1 MSKAVLA
8 KTHLNRGEVVLIPP
22 DMTLNIGSI
31 TKKQKIVFYILN
43 STFKDH
49 IIDELPTHEKIT
61 ITGAKN
67 GDIIPPNEALR
78 LGIQLNT
85 EEFGSIDEELAFTIN
100 GVKNTV
106 FVKALFLPI
115 FDFVPEFPIKQSL
128 SFKTDV
134 FTSQDGHES
143 RANVLSKAKSEISFN
158 IAAKNENELRRID
171 NLLAYAQKSKI
182 YVPRWLEAFKVKRY
196 GEADFYVPVYATASP
211 LGLIFEYSD
220 ELLEYFTKVD
230 RKNTLFLLWQ
240 SQDEYQ
246 IIKLK
251 AQGRHAGLYGRINT
265 YNPIKAI
272 NNSAELGVEVENEP
286 YIQAEGALLIPLM
299 LSQAEKKINLNY
311 INGSTAKFSLT
322 FKEFNDV
329 SNRL

>member
-8 KTHLNRGEVVLIPP
+8 KTQLNRGEVVLIPP
-22 DMTLNIGSI
+22 DMTLNIGSVP
-31 TKKQKIVFYILN
+31 KNQKIVFYILN
-43 STFKDH
+43 STFKPH
-49 IIDELPTHEKIT
+49 TINELPTHEKIT

-67 GDIIPPNEALR
+67 GDIIPPNEAIKLE
-78 LGIQLNT
+78 IQLNLG
-85 EEFGSIDEELAFTIN
+85 EFGDVSEELDFTIN

-106 FVKALFLPI
+106 FVKALLLPI

-143 RANVLSKAKSEISFN
+143 RANVLSKPKSEISFN
-158 IAAKNENELRRID
+158 IAAKNEDELRRID
-171 NLLAYAQKSKI
+171 NLLAYAQIDKI

-196 GEADFYVPVYATASP
+196 GEARFYYATASP
-211 LGLIFEYSD
+211 LGLIFEYSE
-220 ELLEYFTKVD
+220 ELFEYFTKVD

-240 SQDEYQ
+240 SQDNYQ

-251 AQGRHAGLYGRINT
+251 ETGRSVGDYSIST
-265 YNPIKAI
+265 YDPIRAI
-272 NNSAELGVEVENEP
+272 NNYTELSVEVENEP

-299 LSQAEKKINLNY
+299 LSQAEKKIKLNY
-311 INGSTAKFSLT
+311 INESTAKFSLT

-329 SNRL
+329 SNTL

>member
-1 MSKAVLA
+1 MSKAVLK
-8 KTHLNRGEVVLIPP
+8 KTQLNRGQVVLIPP
-22 DMTLNIGSI
+22 DMTLNIGLI
-31 TKKQKIVFYILN
+31 TKNQKIVFYILN
-43 STFKDH
+43 STFKPYT
-49 IIDELPTHEKIT
+49 INELPAHDKIK

-78 LGIQLNT
+78 LAIELNT
-85 EEFGSIDEELAFTIN
+85 DEFGSIDEELVFTIN

-106 FVKALFLPI
+106 FVKALLLPI
-115 FDFVPEFPIKQSL
+115 FDFVPELPIKQSL

-158 IAAKNENELRRID
+158 YTAKNENELRRID
-171 NLLAYAQKSKI
+171 NLLAYAQKGKI

-196 GEADFYVPVYATASP
+196 DDKA
-211 LGLIFEYSD
+211 LIFQNSE
-220 ELLEYFTKVD
+220 ELLEYFTKAD
-230 RKNTLFLLWQ
+230 RKNTFFMLWQ
-240 SQDEYQ
+240 SQDNYQ

-251 AQGRHAGLYGRINT
+251 EQGHSVGDYSIST
-265 YNPIKAI
+265 YDPISPI
-272 NNSAELGVEVENEP
+272 NNHAELSVEVENEP

-311 INGSTAKFSLT
+311 INESTAKFSLT

>member
-1 MSKAVLA
+1 MSKAVLK
-8 KTHLNRGEVVLIPP
+8 KTQLNRGQVVLIPP
-22 DMTLNIGSI
+22 DMTLNIGLI
-31 TKKQKIVFYILN
+31 TKNQKIVFYILN
-43 STFKDH
+43 STFKPYT
-49 IIDELPTHEKIT
+49 INELPTHNKIK

-67 GDIIPPNEALR
+67 GDIIPPNEAIKLA
-78 LGIQLNT
+78 IELNT
-85 EEFGSIDEELAFTIN
+85 DEFGSIHEKLEFVIN

-106 FVKALFLPI
+106 LIKALLLPI
-115 FDFVPEFPIKQSL
+115 FDFMPEFPIKQSL

-158 IAAKNENELRRID
+158 YTAKSEDELRRID
-171 NLLAYAQKSKI
+171 NLLAYAQKDKI
-182 YVPRWLEAFKVKRY
+182 YVPRWLELFKVKRY
-196 GEADFYVPVYATASP
+196 EDKA
-211 LGLIFEYSD
+211 LIFEYSQ
-220 ELLEYFTKVD
+220 ELFEYFTNCD

-240 SQDEYQ
+240 SQDNYQ

-251 AQGRHAGLYGRINT
+251 EQGHSVSDYSIST
-265 YNPIKAI
+265 YVPVTAI
-272 NNSAELGVEVENEP
+272 NNEKELSVEAQSQP

-311 INGSTAKFSLT
+311 INESTAKFSLT

>member
-1 MSKAVLA
+1 MSKGILA

-43 STFKDH
+43 STFKPH
-49 IIDELPTHEKIT
+49 IIDELPIHDKIT

-67 GDIIPPNEALR
+67 GDIIPPNEAIKLE
-78 LGIQLNT
+78 IQLNT

-100 GVKNTV
+100 GVKEKV

-143 RANVLSKAKSEISFN
+143 RANVLSKAKHEISFN
-158 IAAKNENELRRID
+158 IAARSKDELRRID
-171 NLLAYAQKSKI
+171 NLLAYAQIDKI
-182 YVPRWLEAFKVKRY
+182 YVPRWLELFKVKRY
-196 GEADFYVPVYATASP
+196 EDKA
-211 LGLIFEYSD
+211 LIFEYSQ
-220 ELLEYFTKVD
+220 ELFEYFTNCD

-240 SQDEYQ
+240 SQDNYQ

-251 AQGRHAGLYGRINT
+251 EQGHSVSDYSIST
-265 YNPIKAI
+265 YVPVTAI
-272 NNSAELGVEVENEP
+272 NNEKELSVEAQSQP
-286 YIQAEGALLIPLM
+286 YIKAEGALLIPLM

-311 INGSTAKFSLT
+311 INESTAKFSLT

>member
-43 STFKDH
+43 STFTNH
-49 IIDELPTHEKIT
+49 TIDELPTHDKIT

-78 LGIQLNT
+78 LEIQLNT
-85 EEFGSIDEELAFTIN
+85 EEFGSIDEELDFTIN
-100 GVKNTV
+100 GVKEKV
-106 FVKALFLPI
+106 FVKGLLLPI

-143 RANVLSKAKSEISFN
+143 RANVLSKG
-158 IAAKNENELRRID
+158 KNEIAFSYTAQSKDELRRID
-171 NLLAYAQKSKI
+171 NLLAYAQKDKI

-196 GEADFYVPVYATASP
+196 QKVERYH
-211 LGLIFEYSD
+211 LKGLIFQYSE
-220 ELLEYFTKVD
+220 ELFEYFTKVD

-240 SQDEYQ
+240 SQDNYE

-251 AQGRHAGLYGRINT
+251 ETGT
-265 YNPIKAI
+265 YRGGDNVFTRGTITNWK
-272 NNSAELGVEVENEP
+272 ELGVETQNEP
-286 YIQAEGALLIPLM
+286 YIKAEGALLIPLM

-311 INGSTAKFSLT
+311 INASTAKFSLT

>member
-8 KTHLNRGEVVLIPP
+8 KTQLNRGEVVLIPP
-22 DMTLNIGSI
+22 DIRLNIGSI

-78 LGIQLNT
+78 LEIQLNAD
-85 EEFGSIDEELAFTIN
+85 EFGSVSEELVFTIN

-106 FVKALFLPI
+106 FVKGFFLPI
-115 FDFVPEFPIKQSL
+115 FDFIPEFPIKQSL

-158 IAAKNENELRRID
+158 IAAQSKDELRRID
-171 NLLAYAQKSKI
+171 NLLAYAQKDKI
-182 YVPRWLEAFKVKRY
+182 YVPRWLESFKVKRY
-196 GEADFYVPVYATASP
+196 GEAQFYYATASP
-211 LGLIFEYSD
+211 LGLIFEYSE
-220 ELLEYFTKVD
+220 ELFEYFTKAD

-240 SQDEYQ
+240 SQDNYQ

-251 AQGRHAGLYGRINT
+251 EKGRIAT
-265 YNPIKAI
+265 KTFKGD
-272 NNSAELGVEVENEP
+272 ELSVEVESEP

-311 INGSTAKFSLT
+311 INESTAKFSLT

>member
-8 KTHLNRGEVVLIPP
+8 KTQLNRGEVVLIPP
-22 DMTLNIGSI
+22 DMTLKLGSVP
-31 TKKQKIVFYILN
+31 KNQKIVFYILN
-43 STFKDH
+43 STLKPYT
-49 IIDELPTHEKIT
+49 INELPIHEKIT

-67 GDIIPPNEALR
+67 GDIIPPNEAIKLE
-78 LGIQLNT
+78 IQLNLG
-85 EEFGSIDEELAFTIN
+85 EFGDVSEELDFTIN

-106 FVKALFLPI
+106 LVKALFLPI

-143 RANVLSKAKSEISFN
+143 RANVLSKGKHEISFN
-158 IAAKNENELRRID
+158 IAARSEDELRRID
-171 NLLAYAQKSKI
+171 NLLAYAQIDKI

-196 GEADFYVPVYATASP
+196 DSKA
-211 LGLIFEYSD
+211 LISQYS
-220 ELLEYFTKVD
+220 EEIFEYFTKAD
-230 RKNTLFLLWQ
+230 RNNTLFLLWQ
-240 SQDEYQ
+240 SQDNYQ

-251 AQGRHAGLYGRINT
+251 EKGRIATKT
-265 YNPIKAI
+265 YEGD
-272 NNSAELGVEVENEP
+272 ELSVEVESEP
-286 YIQAEGALLIPLM
+286 YISATGALLIPLM
-299 LSQAEKKINLNY
+299 LSQSQKKINLNY
-311 INGSTAKFSLT
+311 INASTAKFSLT

>member
-1 MSKAVLA
+1 MYKGILT

-22 DMTLNIGSI
+22 DMRLNIGSI

-43 STFKDH
+43 STFENYT
-49 IIDELPTHEKIT
+49 INELPVHEKIK

-67 GDIIPPNEALR
+67 GDIIPPNEAIR
-78 LGIQLNT
+78 LEIQLNT
-85 EEFGSIDEELAFTIN
+85 DEFGSVDEKLEFTIN

-106 FVKALFLPI
+106 FVKGFFLPI

-143 RANVLSKAKSEISFN
+143 RANVLSKPKHEIAFSYT
-158 IAAKNENELRRID
+158 AGSKDELRRID
-171 NLLAYAQKSKI
+171 NLLAYGQKDKI

-196 GEADFYVPVYATASP
+196 EKATRYNVKR
-211 LGLIFEYSD
+211 LIFEYSE
-220 ELLEYFTKVD
+220 ELFEYSEELFEYFKKVD
-230 RKNTLFLLWQ
+230 RKNTFFILWH
-240 SQDEYQ
+240 SQDNYQ

-251 AQGRHAGLYGRINT
+251 ERGQSLSQLYSISTYDPITRIN
-265 YNPIKAI
+265 NG
-272 NNSAELGVEVENEP
+272 AELRVEVENEP
-286 YIQAEGALLIPLM
+286 YIKAEGALLIPLM
-299 LSQAEKKINLNY
+299 LSQSEKKINLNY
-311 INGSTAKFSLT
+311 INESTAKFSLT

>member
-8 KTHLNRGEVVLIPP
+8 KTQLNRGEVVLIPP
-22 DMTLNIGSI
+22 DMTLNLGSVP
-31 TKKQKIVFYILN
+31 KNQKIVFYILN
-43 STFKDH
+43 STLKPYT
-49 IIDELPTHEKIT
+49 INELPIHEKIT

-67 GDIIPPNEALR
+67 GDIIPPNEAIKLE
-78 LGIQLNT
+78 IQLNLG
-85 EEFGSIDEELAFTIN
+85 EFGDVSEELDFTIN
-100 GVKNTV
+100 GVKNTL
-106 FVKALFLPI
+106 FVKGFFLPI

-143 RANVLSKAKSEISFN
+143 RANVLSKAKHEISFN
-158 IAAKNENELRRID
+158 YTAGSEDELRRID
-171 NLLAYAQKSKI
+171 NLLAYAQMDKI

-196 GEADFYVPVYATASP
+196 EDKA
-211 LGLIFEYSD
+211 LIWEYSD
-220 ELLEYFTKVD
+220 ELLEYFTKAD

-240 SQDEYQ
+240 TGDNYQ

-251 AQGRHAGLYGRINT
+251 EKGRIAT
-265 YNPIKAI
+265 KTFKGD
-272 NNSAELGVEVENEP
+272 ELSVEVESEP

-311 INGSTAKFSLT
+311 INASTAKFSLT
-322 FKEFNDV
+322 FKEFSDV

>member
-8 KTHLNRGEVVLIPP
+8 KTQLNRGEVVLIPP
-22 DMTLNIGSI
+22 DMSLNIGSVP
-31 TKKQKIVFYILN
+31 KNQKIVFYILN
-43 STFKDH
+43 STFTNH
-49 IIDELPTHEKIT
+49 IIDELPTHDKIT

-67 GDIIPPNEALR
+67 GDIIPPNEAIKLE
-78 LGIQLNT
+78 IQLNLG
-85 EEFGSIDEELAFTIN
+85 EFGDVSEELDFTIN

-106 FVKALFLPI
+106 FVKGFFLPI

-143 RANVLSKAKSEISFN
+143 RANVLSKAKHEISFN
-158 IAAKNENELRRID
+158 YTAGSENELRRID
-171 NLLAYAQKSKI
+171 NLLAYAQKDKI

-196 GEADFYVPVYATASP
+196 DSKA
-211 LGLIFEYSD
+211 LIFEYSE
-220 ELLEYFTKVD
+220 ELFEYFTKAD

-240 SQDEYQ
+240 SQDNYQ

-251 AQGRHAGLYGRINT
+251 EKGRIAT
-265 YNPIKAI
+265 KTFKGD
-272 NNSAELGVEVENEP
+272 ELSVEVENEP

-299 LSQAEKKINLNY
+299 LSQAEKKIKLNY
-311 INGSTAKFSLT
+311 INESTAKFSLT

-329 SNRL
+329 SNTL

>member
-8 KTHLNRGEVVLIPP
+8 KTQLNRGEVVLIPP
-22 DMTLNIGSI
+22 DMTLKLGSVP
-31 TKKQKIVFYILN
+31 KNQKIVFYILN
-43 STFKDH
+43 STLKPY
-49 IIDELPTHEKIT
+49 IINELPVHEKIT

-67 GDIIPPNEALR
+67 GDIIPPNEAIKLE
-78 LGIQLNT
+78 IQLNLG
-85 EEFGSIDEELAFTIN
+85 EFGSVDEKLDFTIN

-106 FVKALFLPI
+106 FVKGFFLPI
-115 FDFVPEFPIKQSL
+115 FDFIPELPIKQSL

-143 RANVLSKAKSEISFN
+143 RANVLSKAKHEISFN
-158 IAAKNENELRRID
+158 YTAGSEDELRRID
-171 NLLAYAQKSKI
+171 NLLAYAQIDKI

-196 GEADFYVPVYATASP
+196 GEAYFYYVTTSP

-220 ELLEYFTKVD
+220 ELLEYFTKAD

-240 SQDEYQ
+240 SQDNYQ

-251 AQGRHAGLYGRINT
+251 EKGRIAT
-265 YNPIKAI
+265 KTFKGD
-272 NNSAELGVEVENEP
+272 ELSVEVENEP
-286 YIQAEGALLIPLM
+286 YIKAEGALLIPLM

-311 INGSTAKFSLT
+311 INASVAKFSLT
-322 FKEFNDV
+322 FKEFSDV

>member
-1 MSKAVLA
+1 MSKGILA

-22 DMTLNIGSI
+22 DMTLNLGSI

-43 STFKDH
+43 STFKPH

-78 LGIQLNT
+78 LEIQLNT

-106 FVKALFLPI
+106 LIKGLFLPI
-115 FDFVPEFPIKQSL
+115 FDFMPEFPIKQSL

-143 RANVLSKAKSEISFN
+143 RANVLSKAKHEISFN
-158 IAAKNENELRRID
+158 YTAGSKDELRRID
-171 NLLAYAQKSKI
+171 NLLAYAQKGKI

-196 GEADFYVPVYATASP
+196 EDKA
-211 LGLIFEYSD
+211 LIWEYSE
-220 ELLEYFTKVD
+220 ELFEYFTKVD

-240 SQDEYQ
+240 SQDNYQ

-251 AQGRHAGLYGRINT
+251 EKGLYG
-265 YNPIKAI
+265 YDHPISRI
-272 NNSAELGVEVENEP
+272 NNSAELGVVVENEP

>member
-1 MSKAVLA
+1 MSKAILA

-43 STFKDH
+43 STFKPH

-67 GDIIPPNEALR
+67 GDIIPPNEAIKLE
-78 LGIQLNT
+78 IQLNLG
-85 EEFGSIDEELAFTIN
+85 EFGDVSEELDFTIN

-106 FVKALFLPI
+106 FVKGFFLPI
-115 FDFVPEFPIKQSL
+115 FDFIPELPIKQSL

-143 RANVLSKAKSEISFN
+143 RANVLSKGKHEISFN
-158 IAAKNENELRRID
+158 IAARSEDELRRID
-171 NLLAYAQKSKI
+171 NLLAYAQIDKI

-196 GEADFYVPVYATASP
+196 GEARFYYATASP
-211 LGLIFEYSD
+211 LGLIFEYSE
-220 ELLEYFTKVD
+220 ELFEYFTKVD

-240 SQDEYQ
+240 SQDNYQ

-251 AQGRHAGLYGRINT
+251 EKGRIANDSVVT
-265 YNPIKAI
+265 KALKE
-272 NNSAELGVEVENEP
+272 ELRVQVENEP

-299 LSQAEKKINLNY
+299 LSQAEKKIKLNY
-311 INGSTAKFSLT
+311 INESTAKFSLT

-329 SNRL
+329 SNTL

>member
-8 KTHLNRGEVVLIPP
+8 KTQLNRGEVVLIPP
-22 DMTLNIGSI
+22 DMTLNLGSVP
-31 TKKQKIVFYILN
+31 KKQKIVFYILN
-43 STFKDH
+43 STLKPY
-49 IIDELPTHEKIT
+49 IINELPIHEKIT

-67 GDIIPPNEALR
+67 GDIIPPNEAIKLE
-78 LGIQLNT
+78 IQLNLG
-85 EEFGSIDEELAFTIN
+85 EFGAVSEELDFTIN

-106 FVKALFLPI
+106 FVKGFFLPI
-115 FDFVPEFPIKQSL
+115 FDFVPELPIKQSL

-134 FTSQDGHES
+134 FTSQDGHET
-143 RANVLSKAKSEISFN
+143 RANVLSKAKHEISFN
-158 IAAKNENELRRID
+158 YTAGSEDELRLID
-171 NLLAYAQKSKI
+171 NLLAYGQIDKI

-196 GEADFYVPVYATASP
+196 GEAYFYYVTASP

-230 RKNTLFLLWQ
+230 RKNTLFLLWH
-240 SQDEYQ
+240 SQDNYQ

-251 AQGRHAGLYGRINT
+251 EKGRIAT
-265 YNPIKAI
+265 KTFKGD
-272 NNSAELGVEVENEP
+272 ELSVEVENEP
-286 YIQAEGALLIPLM
+286 YIKAEGALLIPLM

-311 INGSTAKFSLT
+311 INASTAKFSLT
-322 FKEFNDV
+322 FKEFSDV

>member
-1 MSKAVLA
+1 MSKAILA

-22 DMTLNIGSI
+22 DMRLNIGSVP
-31 TKKQKIVFYILN
+31 KNQKIVFYILN
-43 STFKDH
+43 STLKPYT
-49 IIDELPTHEKIT
+49 INELPIHEKIT

-67 GDIIPPNEALR
+67 GDIIPPNEAIKLE
-78 LGIQLNT
+78 IQLNLG
-85 EEFGSIDEELAFTIN
+85 EFGDVSEELDFTIN

-106 FVKALFLPI
+106 FVKGFFLPI
-115 FDFVPEFPIKQSL
+115 FDFIPELPIKQSL

-143 RANVLSKAKSEISFN
+143 RANVLSKAKHEISFN
-158 IAAKNENELRRID
+158 YTAGSENELRRID
-171 NLLAYAQKSKI
+171 NLLAYAQKDKI

-196 GEADFYVPVYATASP
+196 GEARFYYATASP

-220 ELLEYFTKVD
+220 ELLEYFTKAD

-240 SQDEYQ
+240 SQDNYQ

-251 AQGRHAGLYGRINT
+251 EQGRNANDSVVT
-265 YNPIKAI
+265 KALKE
-272 NNSAELGVEVENEP
+272 ELRVQVENEP

-299 LSQAEKKINLNY
+299 LSQAEKKIKLNY
-311 INGSTAKFSLT
+311 INESTAKFSLT

-329 SNRL
+329 SNTL

>member
-1 MSKAVLA
+1 MSKGILA

-22 DMTLNIGSI
+22 HMTLNIGSI

-43 STFKDH
+43 STFTNH
-49 IIDELPTHEKIT
+49 TIDELPTHEKIT

-78 LGIQLNT
+78 IEIQLNT
-85 EEFGSIDEELAFTIN
+85 EEFGSVDEELEFTIN

-106 FVKALFLPI
+106 FVKGLLLPI

-171 NLLAYAQKSKI
+171 NLLAYAQIDKI

-196 GEADFYVPVYATASP
+196 GGAVFYYAKDSR
-211 LGLIFEYSD
+211 LWLIFEYSE
-220 ELLEYFTKVD
+220 ELLEYFTKAD

-240 SQDEYQ
+240 SQDNYQ

-251 AQGRHAGLYGRINT
+251 ERGQSLSQLYSIST
-265 YNPIKAI
+265 YDPISKI
-272 NNSAELGVEVENEP
+272 NNGAELSVEVENEP
-286 YIQAEGALLIPLM
+286 YISATGALLIPLM
-299 LSQAEKKINLNY
+299 LSQSEKKINLNY
-311 INGSTAKFSLT
+311 INESTAKFSLT

>member
-1 MSKAVLA
+1 MSKAVLR
-8 KTHLNRGEVVLIPP
+8 KMHLNRGEVVLIPP
-22 DMTLNIGSI
+22 DMRLNIGSI

-49 IIDELPTHEKIT
+49 IIDELPAHEKIK

-78 LGIQLNT
+78 LEIELNT
-85 EEFGSIDEELAFTIN
+85 EEFGSIDEELVFTIN

-106 FVKALFLPI
+106 FVKGLLLPI

-158 IAAKNENELRRID
+158 IAAQSKDELRRID
-171 NLLAYAQKSKI
+171 NLLAYAQKGKI

-196 GEADFYVPVYATASP
+196 DAQS
-211 LGLIFEYSD
+211 LIFQYSE
-220 ELLEYFTKVD
+220 ELLEYFTKAD

-240 SQDEYQ
+240 AGDNYE

-251 AQGRHAGLYGRINT
+251 AMGHSVGDYSIST
-265 YNPIKAI
+265 YNPVRAI
-272 NNSAELGVEVENEP
+272 NNSAELSVEVENKP
-286 YIQAEGALLIPLM
+286 YIKAEGALLIPLM
-299 LSQAEKKINLNY
+299 LSQGEKKINLNY
-311 INGSTAKFSLT
+311 INESTAKFSLT

>member
-1 MSKAVLA
+1 MSKGVLA

-43 STFKDH
+43 STLKPYT
-49 IIDELPTHEKIT
+49 INELPTHEKIK

-67 GDIIPPNEALR
+67 GDIIPPNEAIKLE
-78 LGIQLNT
+78 IQLNT
-85 EEFGSIDEELAFTIN
+85 EEFGDVSEELDFTIN

-106 FVKALFLPI
+106 FVKGLLLPI
-115 FDFVPEFPIKQSL
+115 FDFMPEFPIKQSL

-134 FTSQDGHES
+134 FTGQDGHES
-143 RANVLSKAKSEISFN
+143 RANVLSKAKNEISFN
-158 IAAKNENELRRID
+158 YTAKNENELRRID
-171 NLLAYAQKSKI
+171 NLLAYAQIDKI
-182 YVPRWLEAFKVKRY
+182 YVPRWLELFKVKRY
-196 GEADFYVPVYATASP
+196 EDKA
-211 LGLIFEYSD
+211 LIWEYSE
-220 ELLEYFTKVD
+220 ELFEYFTKVD

-240 SQDEYQ
+240 TGDNYQ

-251 AQGRHAGLYGRINT
+251 EQGQSVGDYNIST
-265 YNPIKAI
+265 YDPIRAI
-272 NNSAELGVEVENEP
+272 NNYTELSVEVENAP
-286 YIQAEGALLIPLM
+286 NIKAEGALLIPLM
-299 LSQAEKKINLNY
+299 LSQSEKKINLNY
-311 INGSTAKFSLT
+311 INDSAAKFSLT

>member
-1 MSKAVLA
+1 MSNAVLT

-22 DMTLNIGSI
+22 NMTLDIGSI
-31 TKKQKIVFYILN
+31 TKNQKIVFYILN
-43 STFKDH
+43 STFENY
-49 IIDELPTHEKIT
+49 IINELPTHDKIK

-67 GDIIPPNEALR
+67 GDIIPPNEAVKLE
-78 LGIQLNT
+78 IQLNMD
-85 EEFGSIDEELAFTIN
+85 EFGDVSEQLEFTMN

-106 FVKALFLPI
+106 FVKALLLPI

-143 RANVLSKAKSEISFN
+143 RANVLSKPKSEISFN
-158 IAAKNENELRRID
+158 YTAKNENELRRID
-171 NLLAYAQKSKI
+171 NLLSYAQKDKI
-182 YVPRWLEAFKVKRY
+182 YTPRWLELFKVKRY
-196 GEADFYVPVYATASP
+196 DDKSNDRWSDHFPKT
-211 LGLIFEYSD
+211 LIFDYSE
-220 ELLEYFTKVD
+220 ELLEYFKKAD
-230 RKNTLFLLWQ
+230 RKNTFFILWQ
-240 SQDEYQ
+240 AGDNYE

-251 AQGRHAGLYGRINT
+251 EQGIYSYNGKISTYDPIWKINYGKELALEVESKP
-265 YNPIKAI
+265 YIKAD
-272 NNSAELGVEVENEP
+272 
-286 YIQAEGALLIPLM
+286 GALLMPLM

-311 INGSTAKFSLT
+311 INDSTAKFSLT

>member
-1 MSKAVLA
+1 MSKAILA

-22 DMTLNIGSI
+22 DMTLKLGSVP
-31 TKKQKIVFYILN
+31 KNQKIVFYILN
-43 STFKDH
+43 STLKPYT
-49 IIDELPTHEKIT
+49 INELPTHEKIT

-67 GDIIPPNEALR
+67 GDIIPPNEAIKLE
-78 LGIQLNT
+78 IQLNLG
-85 EEFGSIDEELAFTIN
+85 EFGDVSEELDFTIN

-106 FVKALFLPI
+106 FVKGFFLPI
-115 FDFVPEFPIKQSL
+115 FDFIPELPIKQSL

-143 RANVLSKAKSEISFN
+143 RANVLSKPKSEISFN

-171 NLLAYAQKSKI
+171 NLLAYAQKDKI

-196 GEADFYVPVYATASP
+196 GEARFYYATASP
-211 LGLIFEYSD
+211 LGLIFEYSE
-220 ELLEYFTKVD
+220 ELFEYFTKVD

-240 SQDEYQ
+240 SQDNYQ

-251 AQGRHAGLYGRINT
+251 EQGRNANDSVVT
-265 YNPIKAI
+265 KALKE
-272 NNSAELGVEVENEP
+272 ELRVQVENEP

-299 LSQAEKKINLNY
+299 LSQAEKKIKLNY
-311 INGSTAKFSLT
+311 INESTAKFSLT

-329 SNRL
+329 SNTL

>member
-43 STFKDH
+43 STFKPH

-78 LGIQLNT
+78 LAIQLNT
-85 EEFGSIDEELAFTIN
+85 EEFGSVDEKLEFTIN

-106 FVKALFLPI
+106 FVKGFFLPI
-115 FDFVPEFPIKQSL
+115 FDFVPELPIKQSL

-143 RANVLSKAKSEISFN
+143 RANVLSKGKHEIAFSYT
-158 IAAKNENELRRID
+158 AGSKDELRHID
-171 NLLAYAQKSKI
+171 NLLAYAQKGKI

-196 GEADFYVPVYATASP
+196 EDKA
-211 LGLIFEYSD
+211 LIFQNSE
-220 ELLEYFTKVD
+220 ELLEYFTKAD
-230 RKNTLFLLWQ
+230 RKNTFFMLWQ
-240 SQDEYQ
+240 SQDNYQ

-251 AQGRHAGLYGRINT
+251 EQGHSVGDYSIST
-265 YNPIKAI
+265 YDPISPI
-272 NNSAELGVEVENEP
+272 NNHAELSVEVENEP
-286 YIQAEGALLIPLM
+286 YIQATGALLIPLM

-311 INGSTAKFSLT
+311 INESTAKFSLT

>member
-1 MSKAVLA
+1 MSKAILA

-22 DMTLNIGSI
+22 DMSLNIGSI

-43 STFKDH
+43 STFKPH
-49 IIDELPTHEKIT
+49 TINELPAHHKIT

-78 LGIQLNT
+78 LEIQLNLG
-85 EEFGSIDEELAFTIN
+85 EFGDVSEELDFTIN

-106 FVKALFLPI
+106 LVKALFLPI
-115 FDFVPEFPIKQSL
+115 FDFMPELPIKQSL

-143 RANVLSKAKSEISFN
+143 RANVLSKGKHEISFN
-158 IAAKNENELRRID
+158 IAARSEDELRRID
-171 NLLAYAQKSKI
+171 NLLAYAQIDKI

-196 GEADFYVPVYATASP
+196 GEAQFYYATASP
-211 LGLIFEYSD
+211 LGLIFEYSE

-240 SQDEYQ
+240 SQDNYQ

-251 AQGRHAGLYGRINT
+251 EKGRIAT
-265 YNPIKAI
+265 KTFKGD
-272 NNSAELGVEVENEP
+272 ELSVEVESEP
-286 YIQAEGALLIPLM
+286 YISATGALLIPLM
-299 LSQAEKKINLNY
+299 LSQSQKKINLNY
-311 INGSTAKFSLT
+311 INASTAKFSLT

-329 SNRL
+329 

>member
-1 MSKAVLA
+1 MSKAVLR
-8 KTHLNRGEVVLIPP
+8 KMHLNRGEVVLIPP
-22 DMTLNIGSI
+22 DMSLNIGSI

-43 STFKDH
+43 STFENY
-49 IIDELPTHEKIT
+49 IINELPAHDKIK

-67 GDIIPPNEALR
+67 GDIIPPNEAIKLE
-78 LGIQLNT
+78 IELNAD
-85 EEFGSIDEELAFTIN
+85 EFGSVSEELDFTIN
-100 GVKNTV
+100 GVKEKV
-106 FVKALFLPI
+106 FVKALLLPI
-115 FDFVPEFPIKQSL
+115 FDFMPEFPIKQSL

-143 RANVLSKAKSEISFN
+143 RANVLSKGKHEIAFN

-171 NLLAYAQKSKI
+171 NLLAYAQKDKI

-196 GEADFYVPVYATASP
+196 DAQR
-211 LGLIFEYSD
+211 LIFQYSE
-220 ELLEYFTKVD
+220 ELFEYFTKAD

-240 SQDEYQ
+240 AQDNYE

-251 AQGRHAGLYGRINT
+251 EQGHSVGDYSIST
-265 YNPIKAI
+265 YDPIRAI
-272 NNSAELGVEVENEP
+272 NNELSVEVEAQP
-286 YIQAEGALLIPLM
+286 YIKAEGALLIPLM
-299 LSQAEKKINLNY
+299 LSQSEKKINLNY
-311 INGSTAKFSLT
+311 INESTAKFSLT

>member
-78 LGIQLNT
+78 LAIELNT
-85 EEFGSIDEELAFTIN
+85 DEFGDVSEELDFTIN
-100 GVKNTV
+100 GVKEKV
-106 FVKALFLPI
+106 FVKALLLPI

-143 RANVLSKAKSEISFN
+143 RANVLSKGKHEIAFSYT
-158 IAAKNENELRRID
+158 AGSKDELRRID
-171 NLLAYAQKSKI
+171 NLLAYGQKSKI

-196 GEADFYVPVYATASP
+196 GEAKFYYAKDWQ
-211 LGLIFEYSD
+211 LGLIFEYSE
-220 ELLEYFTKVD
+220 ELLEYFKKVD

-240 SQDEYQ
+240 SQDNYQ

-251 AQGRHAGLYGRINT
+251 EKGGISKTHKGE
-265 YNPIKAI
+265 
-272 NNSAELGVEVENEP
+272 ELSVEVENEP
-286 YIQAEGALLIPLM
+286 YILATGALLIPLM

-311 INGSTAKFSLT
+311 INESTAKFSLT

>member
-1 MSKAVLA
+1 MSKAILA

-22 DMTLNIGSI
+22 DMTLKLGSVP
-31 TKKQKIVFYILN
+31 KNQKIVFYILN
-43 STFKDH
+43 STFKPH

-67 GDIIPPNEALR
+67 GDIIPPNEAIKLE
-78 LGIQLNT
+78 IQLNLG
-85 EEFGSIDEELAFTIN
+85 EFGDVSEELDFTIN

-106 FVKALFLPI
+106 FVKGFFLPI
-115 FDFVPEFPIKQSL
+115 FDFIPELPIKQSL

-143 RANVLSKAKSEISFN
+143 RANVLSRAKSEISFN

-171 NLLAYAQKSKI
+171 NLLAYAQKDKI

-196 GEADFYVPVYATASP
+196 GEARFYYATASP
-211 LGLIFEYSD
+211 LGLIFEYSE
-220 ELLEYFTKVD
+220 ELFEYFTKVD

-240 SQDEYQ
+240 SQDNYQ

-251 AQGRHAGLYGRINT
+251 EKGRNAYDSVVT
-265 YNPIKAI
+265 KALKE
-272 NNSAELGVEVENEP
+272 ELRVQVENEP

-299 LSQAEKKINLNY
+299 LSQAEKKIKLNY
-311 INGSTAKFSLT
+311 INESTAKFSLT

>member
-22 DMTLNIGSI
+22 DMTLNLGSI

-43 STFKDH
+43 STFENYV
-49 IIDELPTHEKIT
+49 INQLPAHEKIK

-67 GDIIPPNEALR
+67 GDIIPPNEAVKLE
-78 LGIQLNT
+78 IQLNAD
-85 EEFGSIDEELAFTIN
+85 EFGDVSEELAFTIN
-100 GVKNTV
+100 GVKEKV
-106 FVKALFLPI
+106 FVKALLLPI
-115 FDFVPEFPIKQSL
+115 FDFIPEFPIKQSL

-143 RANVLSKAKSEISFN
+143 RANVLSKPKSEISFN
-158 IAAKNENELRRID
+158 YTAGSKDELRRID
-171 NLLAYAQKSKI
+171 NLLAYAQKDKI
-182 YVPRWLEAFKVKRY
+182 YVPRWLEAFRVKRY
-196 GEADFYVPVYATASP
+196 GGAEFYYAQASQ

-240 SQDEYQ
+240 ARDNYQ

-251 AQGRHAGLYGRINT
+251 EKGQSLSQLYSIST
-265 YNPIKAI
+265 YDPISKI
-272 NNSAELGVEVENEP
+272 NNGEELRVEVESDP
-286 YIQAEGALLIPLM
+286 YIKAEGALLIPLM

-311 INGSTAKFSLT
+311 INESTAKFSLT

>member
-1 MSKAVLA
+1 MSKGVLA

-43 STFKDH
+43 STFENYT
-49 IIDELPTHEKIT
+49 INELPAHDKIT

-67 GDIIPPNEALR
+67 GDIIPPNEAIKLE
-78 LGIQLNT
+78 IELNAD
-85 EEFGSIDEELAFTIN
+85 EFGDVSEELDFTIN
-100 GVKNTV
+100 GVKEKV
-106 FVKALFLPI
+106 FVKALLLPI
-115 FDFVPEFPIKQSL
+115 FDFVPELPIKQSL

-143 RANVLSKAKSEISFN
+143 RANVLSKAKHEISFN
-158 IAAKNENELRRID
+158 YTAKNENELRRID
-171 NLLAYAQKSKI
+171 NLLAYAQIDKI

-196 GEADFYVPVYATASP
+196 DAQNSYSSNYYRDM
-211 LGLIFEYSD
+211 LIFDYSE
-220 ELLEYFTKVD
+220 ELLEYFKKAD

-240 SQDEYQ
+240 GVDNYE
-246 IIKLK
+246 IMRLK
-251 AQGRHAGLYGRINT
+251 EQGRHIEEYSLYT
-265 YNPIKAI
+265 YEPIKVIAEQ
-272 NNSAELGVEVENEP
+272 NELGVQIENAP
-286 YIQAEGALLIPLM
+286 YIKANGALLIPLM
-299 LSQAEKKINLNY
+299 LSQSEKKINLNY
-311 INGSTAKFSLT
+311 INASTAKFSLT

>member
-8 KTHLNRGEVVLIPP
+8 KTQLNRGEVVLIPP
-22 DMTLNIGSI
+22 DMTLKLGSVP
-31 TKKQKIVFYILN
+31 KNQKIVFYILN
-43 STFKDH
+43 STLKPYT
-49 IIDELPTHEKIT
+49 INELPTHEKIT

-67 GDIIPPNEALR
+67 GDIIPPNEAIKLE
-78 LGIQLNT
+78 IQLNLG
-85 EEFGSIDEELAFTIN
+85 EFGDVSEELDFTIN

-106 FVKALFLPI
+106 FVKGFFLPI
-115 FDFVPEFPIKQSL
+115 FDFIPELPIKQSL

-143 RANVLSKAKSEISFN
+143 RANVLSKGKHEISFN
-158 IAAKNENELRRID
+158 IAARSEDELRRID
-171 NLLAYAQKSKI
+171 NLLAYAQIDKI
-182 YVPRWLEAFKVKRY
+182 YVPRWLELFKVKRY
-196 GEADFYVPVYATASP
+196 GEARFYYATASP
-211 LGLIFEYSD
+211 LGLIFEYSE

-240 SQDEYQ
+240 SQDNYQ

-251 AQGRHAGLYGRINT
+251 EKGRIAT
-265 YNPIKAI
+265 KT
-272 NNSAELGVEVENEP
+272 SKGDELSVEVENEP
-286 YIQAEGALLIPLM
+286 YIKAEGALLIPLM
-299 LSQAEKKINLNY
+299 LSQSQKKINLNY
-311 INGSTAKFSLT
+311 INASTAKFSLT

>member
-1 MSKAVLA
+1 MSKAVLR
-8 KTHLNRGEVVLIPP
+8 KMHLNRGEVVLIPP
-22 DMTLNIGSI
+22 DMSLNIGSI

-43 STFKDH
+43 STFENY
-49 IIDELPTHEKIT
+49 IINELPAHDKIK

-67 GDIIPPNEALR
+67 GDIIPPNEAIKLE
-78 LGIQLNT
+78 IELNAD
-85 EEFGSIDEELAFTIN
+85 EFGSVSEELDFTIN
-100 GVKNTV
+100 GVKEKV
-106 FVKALFLPI
+106 FVKALLLPI
-115 FDFVPEFPIKQSL
+115 FDFMPEFPIKQSL

-143 RANVLSKAKSEISFN
+143 RANVLSKGKHEIAFN

-171 NLLAYAQKSKI
+171 NLLAYAQKDKI

-196 GEADFYVPVYATASP
+196 DAQR
-211 LGLIFEYSD
+211 LIFQYSE
-220 ELLEYFTKVD
+220 ELFEYFTKAD

-240 SQDEYQ
+240 AVDNYE

-251 AQGRHAGLYGRINT
+251 EQGRHIEEYSLYT
-265 YNPIKAI
+265 YEPIKVI
-272 NNSAELGVEVENEP
+272 TEQNELGIQVENAP
-286 YIQAEGALLIPLM
+286 YIKAEGALLIPLM
-299 LSQAEKKINLNY
+299 LSQSEKKINLNY
-311 INGSTAKFSLT
+311 INESTAKFSLT